1 MAVIY
6 FKRYRMEIDLAAATI
21 EQPSVPEYYD
31 LIPWADAIL
40 PLHAQVK
47 YRCFR
52 HELDANVFPSLG
64 DREGCR
70 RLMHDISHRTGF
82 LPQAT
87 WLLQY
92 WPPPQRKP
100 ELCGTVQGV
109 LDDSNGQ
116 GAIQN
121 LGIVRSH
128 RGHGL
133 GSLLMSRALAGFVA
147 AGLPRAYLEVTA
159 QNVGA
164 VRLYERLGFR
174 RVKTVYKAAEVAY
187 A

>member
-6 FKRYRMEIDLAAATI
+6 FKRYRMEIDLAAAAVDL
-21 EQPSVPEYYD
+21 PPVPPGFD
-31 LIPWADAIL
+31 LLPWTDTLL

-52 HELDANVFPSLG
+52 QELDANVFPSLG
-64 DREGCR
+64 DRDGCR
-70 RLMHDISHRTGF
+70 RLMNDISHRTGF

-92 WPPPQRKP
+92 WPAEQRKP

-109 LDDSNGQ
+109 LDESNGQ

-121 LGIVRSH
+121 LGVVPSH

-133 GSLLMSRALAGFVA
+133 GSILMSRALAGFVA
-147 AGLPRAYLEVTA
+147 AGLGRAYLEVTA

>member
-1 MAVIY
+1 MAVVY
-6 FKRYRMEIDLAAATI
+6 FKRYRMEIELTGPIDQPPPPDGFDL
-21 EQPSVPEYYD
+21 
-31 LIPWADAIL
+31 LPWDDSLL
-40 PLHAQVK
+40 PQHAQVK
-47 YRCFR
+47 FRCFR

-70 RLMHDISHRTGF
+70 RLMTDISHRTGF

-92 WPPPQRKP
+92 WPEQGRKP
-100 ELCGTVQGV
+100 ELVGTVQGV
-109 LDDSNGQ
+109 TDESNNQ

-121 LGIVRSH
+121 LGIVPTH
-128 RGHGL
+128 RGQGL
-133 GSLLMSRALAGFVA
+133 GTLLMSRALAGFVA
-147 AGLPRAYLEVTA
+147 AGLTRAYLEVTA